1 MALPPIDVKLQ
12 YMIGLASTPSEDAW
26 RDIESWSNITWV
38 DSEDITENTLR
49 IQMLVP
55 DGEEGSFEG
64 IVSMRLT
71 LEQEGA
77 PIIQERF
84 QIKGTG
90 FNEIENL
97 EPEEVATHGTINCN
111 SLVGK
116 DAAIEF
122 LRKTFPAQV
131 YDYWTRGGSREGTL
145 PDVLLGAQ
153 AFIEEHQN
161 DEAEPQ
167 LGVLLDTEDTI
178 GSIRRQPIRAD
189 TNHAHTIA
197 FILSHGIP
205 RLLAYDDPKDNPSM
219 GIVNDASGLQL
230 RKDANAGH
238 LVASLIGDILWE
250 HDDWPNLKK
259 LLDSFGFGIHFIDL
273 SPDELNRKFGQ
284 QKFDDEDFVANN
296 PKILQQ
302 LQNADAKVGDNKYLT
317 PEDSERFAKQPVPIL
332 INPYTYSTLEN
343 ADIPPLKYL
352 TRSFSTPDVTQ
363 LHNAG
368 RVSFADEPIRPT
380 SGFFDPNIRPLQ
392 PQKFWE
398 TFIGSTKIVGRLRD
412 SSDDD
417 EDFVLEGPQWKE
429 GNPDPDKVPEEV
441 PDELKPFLIGY
452 NPDDGLSQPVTAEMR
467 ELGFYTF
474 ERRVDGVTR
483 SPYVPASFPNVPARE
498 IAITVAQARRRV
510 RSKAYTFTLEPVIG
524 FRAGSRHFLDRP
536 PEQGAVMRINKVTH
550 NFNASGTSSMT
561 AEAYRLNS

>member
-1 MALPPIDVKLQ
+1 MALSPIDVKLQ
-12 YMIGLASTPSEDAW
+12 YMTGLASAPEENAW

-55 DGEEGSFEG
+55 DSQEEFFEG
-64 IVSMRLT
+64 IVSIRLT

-90 FNEIENL
+90 FNEIENPDL
-97 EPEEVATHGTINCN
+97 GEVATHGTINCN
-111 SLVGK
+111 SLVGR

-145 PDVLLGAQ
+145 PDALLGAQ
-153 AFIEEHQN
+153 AFIEERQN

-167 LGVLLDTEDTI
+167 LGVLIDTEDTI
-178 GSIRRQPIRAD
+178 ENIRRQPVRTD
-189 TNHAHTIA
+189 TNHAHTMA
-197 FILSHGIP
+197 FILAHGIP
-205 RLLAYDDPKDNPSM
+205 RLLAYDDMSDNPPM
-219 GIVNDASGLQL
+219 GIINDASGIQL
-230 RKDANAGH
+230 RKGANAGH

-250 HDDWPNLKK
+250 HDDWSNLKK
-259 LLDSFGFGIHFIDL
+259 LLDTYGFGVHFIDL
-273 SPDELNRKFGQ
+273 SSDELNRKFGQ

-302 LQNADAKVGDNKYLT
+302 LQNADAKVGDIKYLK

-332 INPYTYSTLEN
+332 INPYTYSTLDN
-343 ADIPPLKYL
+343 ASIPALNYL
-352 TRSFSTPDVTQ
+352 TRSFNTPDITQ

-368 RVSFADEPIRPT
+368 RL
-380 SGFFDPNIRPLQ
+380 SGDA
-392 PQKFWE
+392 PQRFWE

-412 SSDDD
+412 SSDKD
-417 EDFVLEGPQWKE
+417 EDFVLEGPQWQE
-429 GNPDPDKVPEEV
+429 GYPDPDRVPEEV
-441 PDELKPFLIGY
+441 PDRFKPFLIGY
-452 NPDDGLSQPVTAEMR
+452 NPDDGLSQPVTAQMR

-483 SPYVPASFPNVPARE
+483 SPYVPASFPNMPSRE

-524 FRAGSRHFLDRP
+524 FRAGSKHFLDRP
-536 PEQGAVMRINKVTH
+536 PQQGAVMRINKVTH